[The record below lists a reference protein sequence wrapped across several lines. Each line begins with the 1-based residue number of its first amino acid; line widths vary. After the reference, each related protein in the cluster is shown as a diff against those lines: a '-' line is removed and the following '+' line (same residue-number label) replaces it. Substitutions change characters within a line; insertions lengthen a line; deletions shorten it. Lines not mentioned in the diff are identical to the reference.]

1 MKIERLIKKHILRSC
16 FKGKIIVIYGPRRV
30 GKTTLVKE
38 IGVELGG
45 ELYLSCDEPTVRN
58 MLTKKDTPSLL
69 SVIKGY
75 KTIIIDEAQ
84 RIEDIGLTLKQLAD
98 SNLDNVQIIATGS
111 SSFELSN
118 KIKEPLTGR
127 SFEFHLLPFSIEE
140 IKPYENRIIQE
151 STLND
156 RIIHGLYPEIVLG
169 KENREKILFSI
180 ANNYLY
186 KDILTYE
193 GIRKPDILEKILSI
207 LAISVGSEIS
217 FNEISNTLDIAK
229 QTVNSYVKI
238 LEQAF
243 IIYSVKPFHKNLRSE
258 MTKKRKI
265 YFYDTGIRNTILNDM
280 KDIELRIDKGAL
292 WENFVMNERIKKA
305 FNDDDFQKKFYFW
318 RTTDG
323 QEIDLVEEKNTELK
337 IFEIKWQE
345 KNIKLP
351 AKWKESY
358 GETDIKI
365 ICRKNF
371 LDMQ

>member
-1 MKIERLIKKHILRSC
+1 M
-16 FKGKIIVIYGPRRV
+16 
-30 GKTTLVKE
+30 
-38 IGVELGG
+38 
-45 ELYLSCDEPTVRN
+45 
-58 MLTKKDTPSLL
+58 
-69 SVIKGY
+69 
-75 KTIIIDEAQ
+75 
-84 RIEDIGLTLKQLAD
+84 
-98 SNLDNVQIIATGS
+98 
-111 SSFELSN
+111 
-118 KIKEPLTGR
+118 TGR